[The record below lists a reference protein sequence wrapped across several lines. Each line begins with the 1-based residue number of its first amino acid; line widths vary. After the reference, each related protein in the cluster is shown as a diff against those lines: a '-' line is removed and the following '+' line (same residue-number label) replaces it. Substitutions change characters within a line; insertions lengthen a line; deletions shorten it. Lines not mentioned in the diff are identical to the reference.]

1 MKEITHDSF
10 QDYVDKSRAYED
22 PKIIKLYNEKD
33 KTCRA
38 VTFLRTWLI
47 QWQGETS
54 RQVVDTL
61 VESGHKRGKI
71 IDVVPMGRVQ

>member
-1 MKEITHDSF
+1 MKEITYTEF
-10 QDYVDKSRAYED
+10 NDYIEKSKAFED

-54 RQVVDTL
+54 RQVVEIL
-61 VESGHKRGKI
+61 VESGHKKGKI
-71 IDVVPMGRVQ
+71 LDVVPMGRVQ